1 VKFAIGQPV
10 PRLEDRRLLTGGG
23 RYADDLRADGM
34 AFGYVLRS
42 PYAHADIGEIDTAD
56 AAAMPGVLTVLT
68 AADVAADGLGDMPC
82 LIPLQSKDG
91 SNRADTPRG
100 ILARDRVRHV
110 GEPVA
115 FVVAETLTQARDAA
129 EAIMVDYDE
138 RPAVTDTAQAADP
151 GQPQVWDHAPNNV
164 CFDWESGDKPGV
176 DAAFAKAT
184 HIVRLDL
191 VNNRVVSNPMEPR
204 AVLADYDA
212 ATDRSTLFTPSQGV
226 HFILPQLADQILHLD
241 KEKLRIVSYDVGGGF
256 GTRIFLYPEQ
266 CLALWASRRLQ
277 RAVKWTGE
285 RSEIF
290 MSDYQGRDNI
300 STAELALD
308 ADGRFLGLRVT
319 TLAAMGAYLSN
330 YGPFI
335 PTLAGTN
342 MLVGLYQ
349 TPAIHVNVKGVFTNT
364 VATDAY
370 RGAGRPEAAYLVERL
385 TDLAARRIGIGVDEI
400 RRRNFIPP
408 EAMPYTTPLGDTYDS
423 GAFTALM
430 EECMAKA
437 DWAGIEG
444 RRVEAKS
451 RGKLRGIGLA
461 CYIER
466 CGGGNPE
473 TAVVEFNDDDT
484 LTAFIGNQHNGQG
497 HVTTYTQ
504 VLSDR
509 LGIDAERIEIVQG
522 DSDKVPVGM
531 TGGSRAAPVG
541 GAAMLGV
548 ADKVIEKG
556 RKVAAGMLET
566 ADVDVEFADGQFT
579 VAGTDR
585 RMTLFEVARAAKDPG
600 NLPPDVDG
608 TGLDDAF
615 TRTPEAPT
623 FPNGC
628 HVCEVEVDPD
638 SGIVDIVRYSIVDD
652 FGDSINPT
660 MLQGQVH
667 GGIAQGVGQAMTEQ
681 TVYEAETGQL
691 LTATFMDYALPRA
704 DLLPNFDFSLHNVRC
719 TTNPLGLKGAG
730 EAGTI
735 GAMPALIN
743 AIVDALEPATGLQH
757 IDMPATPERVWR
769 AIHSGAEL

>member
-1 VKFAIGQPV
+1 VKFAIGQPIA
-10 PRLEDRRLLTGGG
+10 RLEDHRLLTGGG
-23 RYADDLRADGM
+23 RYSDDLRADGM

-42 PYAHADIGEIDTAD
+42 PYAHGDIRAIDADD
-56 AAAMPGVLTVLT
+56 ARSMPGVITVLT
-68 AADVAADGLGDMPC
+68 AADAKADGLGDMPC
-82 LIPLQSKDG
+82 LIPLQNRDG
-91 SNRADTPRG
+91 SERAETPRA
-100 ILARDRVRHV
+100 ILAGDRVRHI

-115 FVVAETLTQARDAA
+115 FVVAETLAEARDAA
-129 EAIMVDYDE
+129 EAIVVDYDE
-138 RPAVTDTAQAADP
+138 RPAVTDTAHATDP
-151 GQPQVWDHAPNNV
+151 GQPLVWDDVPDNV
-164 CFDWESGDKPGV
+164 CFDWESGDKAGV
-176 DAAFAKAT
+176 EAAFAKAD
-184 HIVRLDL
+184 HVVRLEL

-204 AVLADYDA
+204 AVLAEYDA
-212 ATDRSTLFTPSQGV
+212 ESDRSTLYTPSQGV
-226 HFILPQLADQILHLD
+226 HFILPQLAEQVLKIG

-266 CLALWASRRLQ
+266 ALALWASRRIG

-290 MSDYQGRDNI
+290 MSDYQGRDNVSI
-300 STAELALD
+300 AEMALD
-308 ADGRFLGLRVT
+308 GDGHYLGLRVT
-319 TLAAMGAYLSN
+319 TYAALGAYLSN

-335 PTLAGTN
+335 PTMAGTN
-342 MLVGLYQ
+342 MLVGLYK
-349 TPAIHVNVKGVFTNT
+349 TPAIYVNVKGVFTNT
-364 VATDAY
+364 VPTDAY
-370 RGAGRPEAAYLVERL
+370 RGAGRPEAAYLIERL
-385 TDLAARRIGIGVDEI
+385 TDLAAREIGMSPDEI

-408 EAMPYTTPLGDTYDS
+408 EAMPYRTPMGDAYDS
-423 GAFTALM
+423 GEFTALM

-437 DWAGIEG
+437 DWANIAG
-444 RRVEAKS
+444 RRAEAKR

-473 TAVVEFNDDDT
+473 TAIVEFNDDDT
-484 LTAFIGNQHNGQG
+484 LTAYIGNQHNGQG

-509 LGIDAERIEIVQG
+509 LGIDAEKIRVIQG
-522 DSDKVPVGM
+522 DSDRVPTGM

-556 RKVAAGMLET
+556 RQVAAQMLET
-566 ADVDVEFADGQFT
+566 AAVDVEYDDGTFA

-585 RMTLFEVARAAKDPG
+585 RMTLFEVARAARDPA
-600 NLPPDVDG
+600 NLPEGIDEA
-608 TGLDDAF
+608 GLDDAF
-615 TRTPEAPT
+615 TRVPEAPT

-628 HVCEVEVDPD
+628 HVCEVEIDPD
-638 SGIVDIVRYSIVDD
+638 TGIVDIVRYSIVDD
-652 FGDSINPT
+652 FGDCINPT

-681 TVYEAETGQL
+681 TVYEPETGQL
-691 LTATFMDYALPRA
+691 LTATFMDYAMPRA
-704 DLLPNFDFSLHNVRC
+704 DILPSFDFSLHNVRC

-743 AIVDALEPATGLQH
+743 AIVDALEPEIGLRH
-757 IDMPATPERVWR
+757 IDMPATPERVWQ
-769 AIHSGAEL
+769 ALHVADG